1 MQNKNVDASMNFT
14 ETTTGA
20 SLTQV
25 TQKTEDINTV
35 YYNSVG
41 MKKAS
46 RPIWKKR
53 QEVLKQMDK
62 IYKAQALLQST
73 WVDLNKE
80 RIAIEEQFFASEKQV
95 ATASSGKNGT
105 GFINQQ
111 SVNGGVI

>member
-35 YYNSVG
+35 YYNSADMSNG
-41 MKKAS
+41 E
-46 RPIWKKR
+46 RR
-53 QEVLKQMDK
+53 NK
-62 IYKAQALLQST
+62 I
-73 WVDLNKE
+73 
-80 RIAIEEQFFASEKQV
+80 
-95 ATASSGKNGT
+95 TAAMPENGRL
-105 GFINQQ
+105 FINQQ